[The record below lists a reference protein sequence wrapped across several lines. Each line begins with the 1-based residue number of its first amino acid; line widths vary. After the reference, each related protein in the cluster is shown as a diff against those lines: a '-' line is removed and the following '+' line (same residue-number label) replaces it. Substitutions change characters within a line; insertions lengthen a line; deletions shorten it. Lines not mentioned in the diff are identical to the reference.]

1 MSLKQANH
9 PITEHDYLQGELV
22 AKTKHEF
29 IDGDVYAM
37 AGASEYHNL
46 LSGNIFAELKNQLKY
61 TPCRTFI
68 ADMKVKVAND
78 FFYPDVMVVCQ
89 QDNAM
94 EGVYTASQSGTGEVN
109 DFDYYKQS
117 PVIIVEVLSKLT
129 RKFDKTAKRLKY
141 QSIPTLEAYVLIEQT
156 IGEIEVFR
164 RKEYWQSSYYY
175 LGDAITFESLGI
187 TVLVEDIY
195 YQVNNEDVLA
205 FLQEKTQTGPVPT
218 PYFEQQKP

>member
-1 MSLKQANH
+1 MSLKYANQS
-9 PITEHDYLQGELV
+9 ITEQDYLQGELA

-46 LSGNIFAELKNQLKY
+46 LSLNMAVELRNELKGS
-61 TPCRTFI
+61 PCRTFI

-89 QDNAM
+89 QDN
-94 EGVYTASQSGTGEVN
+94 G
-109 DFDYYKQS
+109 FDYYKQS
-117 PVIIVEVLSKLT
+117 PVIIVEVLSKST

-141 QSIPTLEAYVLIEQT
+141 QSIPTLEEYVLIEQT
-156 IGEIEVFR
+156 IGEIEVFK

-205 FLQEKTQTGPVPT
+205 FLQEKTQTSPVPT
-218 PYFEQQKP
+218 PYFEPQKP